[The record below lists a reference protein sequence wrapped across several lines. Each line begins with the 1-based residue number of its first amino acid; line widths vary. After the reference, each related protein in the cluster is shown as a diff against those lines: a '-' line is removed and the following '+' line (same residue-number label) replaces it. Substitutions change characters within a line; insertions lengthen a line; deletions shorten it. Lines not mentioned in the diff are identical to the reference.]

1 MSAKSKKIELNEEF
15 VERRTEP
22 LGDFYVFI
30 SIKTTLTSG
39 HKKSL
44 QPSIRRLVVV

>member
-22 LGDFYVFI
+22 LADFVFI